1 LGKAIGLSF
10 VTVQVKLAGGGG
22 TAAFKGAEAMKYGE
36 TARRSGHFDMCAQR
50 ECTARA
56 VQALQTAVN
65 FP

>member
-36 TARRSGHFDMCAQR
+36 TARRTGRGRSCHFFG
-50 ECTARA
+50 TVA
-56 VQALQTAVN
+56 VQT
-65 FP
+65 